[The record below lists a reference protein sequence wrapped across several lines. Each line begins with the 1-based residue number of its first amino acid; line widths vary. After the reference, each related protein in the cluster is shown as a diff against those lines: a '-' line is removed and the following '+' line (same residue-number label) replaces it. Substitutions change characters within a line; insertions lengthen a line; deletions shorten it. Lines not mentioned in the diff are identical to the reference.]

1 MKLAYS
7 SNAYLN
13 YSIEETIAR
22 IAGLGY
28 AGLELLADV
37 PHAWPAG
44 LLPRAQAGD
53 PRLPGDNIAW
63 RSPTSTPS

>member
-1 MKLAYS
+1 METPMHLAFS

-13 YSIEETIAR
+13 FSIEDTIAR

-44 LLPRAQAGD
+44 LLEER
-53 PRLPGDNIAW
+53 
-63 RSPTSTPS
+63 